1 MKKLRILGLLT
12 VFFCCLN
19 SVLAQKIIKA
29 KKVKLYNG
37 LVCNEKSKNP
47 FTGIV
52 TGDYLNVYGIFKS
65 ENDGTEN
72 SQYVVKV
79 FDQAIILCFK
89 YLDEKMFKY
98 SELSFKYGK
107 LDGLTAFWS
116 NKKSN
121 LISEINFKNGVLDG
135 ISSIWG
141 NKGNQKFQGSYKNG
155 IQEGLTKEWYPDGKL
170 RLECNYINGGL
181 EGLIK
186 EWHINGNQKFEG
198 SYKNEKKE
206 GLHIYWNENG
216 DWTSIKNYDV
226 KGSETYLK
234 KEDLSQEIRDM
245 LPIKIKQ
252 RRTNYNGEVLYKNTS
267 ILFSGV
273 YQEYYSNGKL
283 ESEYSYKNGKKEGLT
298 KEWNL
303 IGELKFEGSYKNGEK
318 EGLIKEWHINGNQMF
333 EGSYKNGKKEGLHIY
348 WNENG
353 DWTSI
358 KNYDVKGSE
367 SYLKKE
373 DLSQEIRDMLPIK
386 IKQRRNNYNGEVL
399 YKNTSILFSGVYQEY
414 YSNGKL
420 ESEYNYKN
428 GKKEGLC
435 KEWNSNG
442 KLESEYNYK
451 NGKKEGLCKE
461 WNSNEK
467 LELECNF
474 KKGEKDGLCKEWY
487 SNGNQKLECNFKK
500 GEKDSLCIVWDT
512 YGAVN
517 IYKYENGKSIPVLKD
532 DLNQKLLN
540 KLNIPSIV
548 NFSDLQERD
557 DIYYYKDFKTIA
569 FSGRIKEFYANGKLK
584 LDFNFLNG
592 FIVLQK
598 WYFANGLLAELA
610 DYEKREFKVY
620 HKNGKLRYDSENK
633 VTGSYSMSS
642 GRYSSGINKDI
653 YNINT
658 SAYNRKGWHKEFY
671 ENGKLYKQF
680 KIIESTDKYDYK
692 VYNFDSIYKEWHS
705 NGFQSKKFNYLNGIL
720 EGSYKEWHKNGK
732 LEIQANYI
740 NGEKE
745 GAYNEW
751 FDNGRL
757 FIQTSYVNGKKEGSY
772 KEWHDNGRLNIQTSY
787 VNGKKDGSY
796 KYWNYD
802 GDYYYT
808 KKYRSGVEY

>member
-1 MKKLRILGLLT
+1 
-12 VFFCCLN
+12 
-19 SVLAQKIIKA
+19 
-29 KKVKLYNG
+29 
-37 LVCNEKSKNP
+37 
-47 FTGIV
+47 V

-252 RRTNYNGEVLYKNTS
+252 RR
-267 ILFSGV
+267 
-273 YQEYYSNGKL
+273 
-283 ESEYSYKNGKKEGLT
+283 
-298 KEWNL
+298 
-303 IGELKFEGSYKNGEK
+303 
-318 EGLIKEWHINGNQMF
+318 
-333 EGSYKNGKKEGLHIY
+333 
-348 WNENG
+348 
-353 DWTSI
+353 
-358 KNYDVKGSE
+358 
-367 SYLKKE
+367 
-373 DLSQEIRDMLPIK
+373 
-386 IKQRRNNYNGEVL
+386 NNYNGEVL

-414 YSNGKL
+414 Y
-420 ESEYNYKN
+420 
-428 GKKEGLC
+428 
-435 KEWNSNG
+435 SNG